1 LKQQLEKLD
10 SKCLENVAYLP
21 VDIINLVKYQEEQ
34 KWKKAVQNNKNLKE
48 KVQVPPIP
56 AKTTAPE
63 SLKLFLGLDEIPL
76 KEIKVNTTH
85 RRSQLITKRGHI
97 YLQQFVWDEI
107 RKGGNYQ
114 YILLAKNQY
123 AIESILIIGD
133 KIYFFQMKMK
143 QDPTKQFNTTEAM
156 KKLKSIVPILK
167 DMGFHN
173 LANVKFVFV
182 SNSTNFDIEKS
193 ADGVDIISINGHQ
206 LRKITN
212 LNSSNK

>member
-1 LKQQLEKLD
+1 
-10 SKCLENVAYLP
+10 

-143 QDPTKQFNTTEAM
+143 QDPTKLFNTTEAM

>member
-1 LKQQLEKLD
+1 
-10 SKCLENVAYLP
+10 
-21 VDIINLVKYQEEQ
+21 
-34 KWKKAVQNNKNLKE
+34 
-48 KVQVPPIP
+48 VPPIP

-156 KKLKSIVPILK
+156 KKTQINCSNIERH
-167 DMGFHN
+167 GFPQFSQCKICICI
-173 LANVKFVFV
+173 KFNQF
-182 SNSTNFDIEKS
+182 
-193 ADGVDIISINGHQ
+193 
-206 LRKITN
+206 
-212 LNSSNK
+212 